1 MKKLIII
8 GSLLSIVLISSL
20 CVSSCAPAKAL
31 KAKDGGQL
39 WSENCGRCHLA
50 PGKSAYTSKEWDAI
64 GLHMR
69 MRAQLPEDEAN
80 KIISFLKG
88 EE

>member
-1 MKKLIII
+1 MKKLLVI
-8 GSLLSIVLISSL
+8 SLVSLFMFLASFLIV
-20 CVSSCAPAKAL
+20 SCAPTKAI
-31 KAKDGGQL
+31 KSKSGNEL

-50 PGKSAYTSKEWDAI
+50 PGKSSYTSKEWDAI

-88 EE
+88 ED